1 MSLVNTQCI
10 VRVSSSI
17 SYRLASQKVAMPP
30 DAPLELLPIPGPFF
44 QKLFPAWRVAD
55 SSIFVSWTSRISGL
69 WIRTKSFIAS
79 SFKADPRPL
88 QFQEVYR
95 INYFEWGWPLLRPVL
110 FLFWI
115 WCSLCLL
122 GSFVIRLGFL
132 DKLLLLFSF
141 SFISFLLDFDGG
153 CMQAAR

>member
-1 MSLVNTQCI
+1 MSFVKTQCS
-10 VRVSSSI
+10 VQLSSSI
-17 SYRLASQKVAMPP
+17 SYRLASQKVAIPP
-30 DAPLELLPIPGPFF
+30 DAPMELLPIPGPFS
-44 QKLFPAWRVAD
+44 QKLIPARRVAD

-88 QFQEVYR
+88 QFQEMYR
-95 INYFEWGWPLLRPVL
+95 INYFEWGWPLLGPVL

-122 GSFVIRLGFL
+122 GSFVIRLRLLGT
-132 DKLLLLFSF
+132 LLLLFSF
-141 SFISFLLDFDGG
+141 SLISFLLDF
-153 CMQAAR
+153 